1 MIAVN
6 ADSALVVD
14 CPRGGVKQA
23 TALLNKLS
31 LAQFDVVVTH
41 QDMDHC
47 EGVQDLL
54 RLFGKRSTTLYMNP
68 VGRPRP
74 QDRSHVKTVLQGIL
88 SAVEEIGASTA
99 DAVVET
105 VGNTGSIGWSVLAP
119 RHVHILGAALLG
131 DVANRLSAVVLVR
144 IRSFTFLIPGDIDD
158 VATRELLTSGT
169 DLSADVFLLPHHG
182 AKLPTIN
189 QLLAAVDPR
198 YVVVSAGR
206 RASHPALETLRAAA
220 AFDCRIMCTEVA
232 AHCHQGAI
240 DPQHCAGSIVFKL
253 RGDSLEAV
261 PSEAEHMVR
270 IRQLDTP
277 VCLGSRNA
285 ENQRPKSRRP

>member
-74 QDRSHVKTVLQGIL
+74 QDRSHVKTVFQGIL
-88 SAVEEIGASTA
+88 SAVEEVGASTA

-119 RHVHILGAALLG
+119 RHVRILEAALLG
-131 DVANRLSAVVLVR
+131 DVVNRLSVVVLVR

-182 AKLPTIN
+182 AKLTTIN
-189 QLLAAVDPR
+189 QLLAAVDPDCA
-198 YVVVSAGR
+198 VISAGR
-206 RASHPALETLRAAA
+206 RKTHPDVDTLRAGGDVLSRRRRVHNPVCAA
-220 AFDCRIMCTEVA
+220 GVEEPLEGR
-232 AHCHQGAI
+232 HQGKRSRGKPTPPRTSVDHNSSA
-240 DPQHCAGSIVFKL
+240 DAG
-253 RGDSLEAV
+253 A
-261 PSEAEHMVR
+261 
-270 IRQLDTP
+270 RQP
-277 VCLGSRNA
+277 A
-285 ENQRPKSRRP
+285 PPENRAR